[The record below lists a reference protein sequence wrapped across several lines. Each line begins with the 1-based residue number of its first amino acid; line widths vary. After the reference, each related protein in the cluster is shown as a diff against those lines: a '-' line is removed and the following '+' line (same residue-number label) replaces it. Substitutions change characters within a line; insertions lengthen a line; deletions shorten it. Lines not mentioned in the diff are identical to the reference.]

1 MFALGAVVVGGL
13 GGGGRALAA
22 APPGKLAGGA
32 HWRLTTPHG
41 PVHVWRPAGYQAR
54 TAGIVIYVHGFFT
67 DVDGAMTGHKLAQQF
82 AASRRNAIFVVPE
95 APSGPDDPIRWPELP
110 ALLEAV
116 AGGIGEPLPD
126 GPLVACGHSAAHL
139 TIVKWVGDA
148 RLTHIVLIDALYAG
162 LLEFLSWLDAMP
174 GNELH
179 SMVIVASGTV
189 KWAEPFF
196 KVVPYAVKRTGIPA
210 SVRDFTRRE
219 RAAKVL
225 YVRTNVGHMDLVTR
239 GKTLPVLLQRTRLK
253 AL

>member
-1 MFALGAVVVGGL
+1 MRSLVCTFLIGL
-13 GGGGRALAA
+13 IGIAGRAEA
-22 APPGKLAGGA
+22 APTGTIAGGQ
-32 HWRLTTPHG
+32 HWRLTTPKG
-41 PVHVWRPAGYQAR
+41 PVHVWRPARYQAR
-54 TAGIVIYVHGFFT
+54 TAGIVIYVHGFYT
-67 DVDGAMTGHKLAQQF
+67 TVDGAMTAHKLAQQF
-82 AASRRNAIFVVPE
+82 AASRRNAVFIVPE
-95 APSGPDDPIRWPELP
+95 APSGPDDSISWPDLG
-110 ALLEAV
+110 ALLAAV
-116 AGGIGEPLPD
+116 TDGIGEPLPD

-139 TIVKWVGDA
+139 TIVKWVNDV
-148 RLTHIVLIDALYAG
+148 RITHIILIDALYAG